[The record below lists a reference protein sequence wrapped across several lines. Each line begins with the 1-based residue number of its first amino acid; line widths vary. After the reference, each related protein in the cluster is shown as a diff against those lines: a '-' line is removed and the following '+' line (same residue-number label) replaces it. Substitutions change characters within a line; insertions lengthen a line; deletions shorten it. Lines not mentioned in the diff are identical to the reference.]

1 MSLYILDFNQLKDI
15 QPELIEGDTVLI
27 KDGTYPDLSLTINNK
42 ALLNKRIT
50 IKSENFGKV
59 ILTGNCKINIIGN
72 HITFGD
78 FIFKDGGIKNSVEIK
93 GLGNRITNCDF
104 SFNNSDGPII
114 AIHSKNNRIDHCI
127 FHDFTKAGV
136 WVEVIRTSINDY
148 VLIDHNI
155 FRNRSLGIG
164 NGFETI
170 RIGTSGNS
178 LSDSN
183 SIIYNNL
190 FENCDGELEAISNK
204 SSGNIIYKNTLLN
217 TKGTITLRHGNSSIV
232 AKNKFLQNNI
242 ENTGGIR
249 ICGENHIIYN
259 NLLKGVSSSSISI
272 NNGVVNSPLNG
283 YLQVK
288 NVNILNNYLVNN
300 TCDYTIGLIK
310 NGGNLKP
317 TGKITENIVYK
328 TNNEVVFSFN
338 GTGGNILYTNN
349 KYYATNFGNK
359 PLNEGEL
366 SDPLNFNPL
375 SIDESK
381 FGYDE
386 LIGPQISISPEDS
399 ELKIEVNVYY
409 DNMKK
414 LILDEMNKIK

>member
-72 HITFGD
+72 YITFGD

-204 SSGNIIYKNTLLN
+204 SSGNIIYKNTLVISTEYDGYNEERTNQYNNIN
-217 TKGTITLRHGNSSIV
+217 TKRYDILWNERKIYGFTTKSGLCSARNAERLTINR
-232 AKNKFLQNNI
+232 FPD
-242 ENTGGIR
+242 R
-249 ICGENHIIYN
+249 
-259 NLLKGVSSSSISI
+259 
-272 NNGVVNSPLNG
+272 
-283 YLQVK
+283 
-288 NVNILNNYLVNN
+288 
-300 TCDYTIGLIK
+300 
-310 NGGNLKP
+310 
-317 TGKITENIVYK
+317 
-328 TNNEVVFSFN
+328 
-338 GTGGNILYTNN
+338 
-349 KYYATNFGNK
+349 
-359 PLNEGEL
+359 
-366 SDPLNFNPL
+366 
-375 SIDESK
+375 
-381 FGYDE
+381 
-386 LIGPQISISPEDS
+386 
-399 ELKIEVNVYY
+399 
-409 DNMKK
+409 
-414 LILDEMNKIK
+414 